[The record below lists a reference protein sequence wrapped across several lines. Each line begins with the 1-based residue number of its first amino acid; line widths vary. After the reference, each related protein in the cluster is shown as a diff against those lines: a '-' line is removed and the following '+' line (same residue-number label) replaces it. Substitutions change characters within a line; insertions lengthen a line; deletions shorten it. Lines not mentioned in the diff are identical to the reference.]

1 MTRTVA
7 KTAFVLVL
15 VVAAG
20 WAQDSA
26 KPDPAVESVLT
37 QMDKAAAAFRT
48 AEASFVWDQYQK
60 VVNDTDTQSGKIYFR
75 RQGKEV
81 QMAADITTP
90 RKYVLYGEGKAQIYE
105 PNIDQVTVYN
115 VTKNRAD
122 VESLLVLGFGGSGHD
137 LLKDYVVTSAGTE
150 NVAGVNANK
159 LQLVPKSVKLRNN
172 IERIVLWID
181 PARGISVQQQFFQ
194 GGGDYR
200 LAKYSNI
207 QINQKI
213 NDNVFKL
220 KTTPKTKT
228 LSPSG
233 E

>member
-7 KTAFVLVL
+7 KTGCVLVL
-15 VVAAG
+15 VAAAA

-26 KPDPAVESVLT
+26 KPDPAVESVLV

-220 KTTPKTKT
+220 KTTPRTKT

>member
-1 MTRTVA
+1 M
-7 KTAFVLVL
+7 KTIKTIVVLASIL
-15 VVAAG
+15 CGAAAG
-20 WAQDSA
+20 LRAQSLEA
-26 KPDPAVESVLT
+26 ALNS
-37 QMDKAAAAFRT
+37 MDQAAANFRT
-48 AEASFVWDQYQK
+48 AQCDFVWDQYQK

-220 KTTPKTKT
+220 KTTPRTKT